1 MGIWSGAERRDPA
14 RGMALSAIRAG
25 DRGTVLTLRGGR
37 AFCSRAANLGFTEG
51 AHVEVIQNYGRG
63 PMIVAVRGTRV
74 ALGREEA
81 DNVLIDLGGAP
92 ARGRMGGAE

>member
-1 MGIWSGAERRDPA
+1 MGAWNRTDGRDPA

-25 DRGTVLTLRGGR
+25 QRGTVLTLRGGR
-37 AFCSRAANLGFTEG
+37 SFCSRAANLGFTEG
-51 AHVEVIQNYGRG
+51 ARVEVIQNYGRG

-81 DNVLIDLGGAP
+81 ANVLVDA
-92 ARGRMGGAE
+92 ARGPAGGEIGGVG